1 MTKQENYPREK
12 CECFKC
18 SDGKCSGKTCAVGD
32 VQVRRTDQDTS
43 GQMPVSRCKC
53 SGAKCSG
60 DKYSQR
66 LLYAVSS
73 CIRRWRCR
81 VLIVTSL
88 ILNMTRRSPLIF
100 YVFAILNIL

>member
-66 LLYAVSS
+66 LLYAVSPCVS
-73 CIRRWRCR
+73 AIDGVVCLLWRHWFSIWLEE
-81 VLIVTSL
+81 VH
-88 ILNMTRRSPLIF
+88 
-100 YVFAILNIL
+100 